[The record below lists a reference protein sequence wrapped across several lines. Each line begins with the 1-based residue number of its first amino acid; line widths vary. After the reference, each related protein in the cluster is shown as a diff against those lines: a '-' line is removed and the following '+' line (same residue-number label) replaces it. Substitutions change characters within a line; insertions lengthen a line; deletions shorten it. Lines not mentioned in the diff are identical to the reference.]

1 MISVSETNLDLNR
14 KKRTFPQNIR
24 LLLMIMVIFLI
35 IPGQF
40 VLAQDI
46 EPDNPYYVV
55 KEGDSLWSIAA
66 RFGLSVENITNA
78 NDITD
83 PSQLTIGSQLTIP
96 GLEGLSGE
104 LATKTINFGDSLQG
118 ISRRYQ
124 IPIDAISRLN
134 HLVSPAELYIGYNLV
149 VPVSDINAGDTER
162 ISVQPGKS
170 LIETAAM
177 RNLNPWLLVLENDL
191 EGTWDIM
198 PNEIL
203 HHHPEE
209 SQITEEAE
217 SPNALPDGIQD
228 VLVKPVPFVQGKTSV
243 IKVLTSDEWDLS
255 GSVDSNPLTFF
266 PDDTGYKVSLQGIHA
281 MTEPG
286 VYSMVISG
294 TLPIENTDEQKE
306 FSFTQTVLI
315 SLGGYS
321 IDPVLIVPPETIDPA
336 ITKPEDAEWFAL
348 TDTSTRTKLWD
359 GIFASPAPDIYK
371 ECWPSLFGNRR
382 SYNGSPYIYFH
393 SGLDFCGGV
402 GTEIFA
408 PAPGKVIFASP
419 LTVRGNATMIDHGWG
434 IYSGYMHQSEILV
447 EVGEMVE
454 TGQVIGLVGGTGRVT
469 GPHLHWE
476 IFAGGIQVDPMDWLQ
491 KEYP

>member
-1 MISVSETNLDLNR
+1 MV
-14 KKRTFPQNIR
+14 
-24 LLLMIMVIFLI
+24 MVIFLI
-35 IPGQF
+35 IPGQL
-40 VLAQDI
+40 VIAQEV
-46 EPDNPYYVV
+46 EPDNPYYIV

-66 RFGLSVENITNA
+66 RFGLSVESLSNA
-78 NDITD
+78 NGISD
-83 PSQLTIGSQLTIP
+83 PSQLTIGSQLKIP

-104 LATKTINFGDSLQG
+104 LTTKTVRFGDSLQG

-124 IPIDAISRLN
+124 IPIKAISQLN
-134 HLVSPAELYIGYNLV
+134 HLISPAELYIGYNLV
-149 VPVSDINAGDTER
+149 VPVSEISAGETQR
-162 ISVQPGKS
+162 IAGQQGKS
-170 LIETAAM
+170 LYETAVM
-177 RNLNPWLLVLENDL
+177 LNINPWQLVLENNL
-191 EGTWDIM
+191 AGTWDIV

-203 HHHPEE
+203 HYHSEE
-209 SQITEEAE
+209 AQITEDIE
-217 SPNALPDGIQD
+217 SPYALPDSIQEII
-228 VLVKPVPFVQGKTSV
+228 VKPVPFVQGKTSV
-243 IKVLTSDEWDLS
+243 VKVLTSDQWELS
-255 GSVDSNPLTFF
+255 GYIDSNRLTFF
-266 PDDTGYKVSLQGIHA
+266 PDDTGYIVSLQGIHA

-294 TLPIENTDEQKE
+294 TLPIDNLEGQNE
-306 FSFTQTVLI
+306 FSFSQTVLI
-315 SLGGYS
+315 SIGGYS

-336 ITKPEDAEWFAL
+336 VTKPEDAEWFAL
-348 TDTSTRTKLWD
+348 SDTSTPEKLWE

-408 PAPGKVIFASP
+408 PAQGKVIFASP

-454 TGQVIGLVGGTGRVT
+454 TGQLIGLVGGTGRVT

-491 KEYP
+491 EEYP